1 MGQRRWR
8 SRVPGVTPGAGRP
21 AVRFPRRSWPALPR
35 PGCRPRGRGLDIGD
49 RRGAAQAGS
58 PGGLPLLWCCGGSAC
73 LERGRGGL
81 PADTPAGQ
89 GGDRVGA
96 TPSSRPPV
104 PRARSGCRRP
114 ARLACAAP
122 PCASPQ
128 GDALGCRDVVPD
140 FGRSPAASEVLSGG
154 GDWLGER
161 SGFLWLC
168 PFLLSTPFLYVILP
182 AGARRPVR
190 LAWGWF

>member
-8 SRVPGVTPGAGRP
+8 SRVPGVGPGAVLP
-21 AVRFPRRSWPALPR
+21 AVRLPRRSWPALPR
-35 PGCRPRGRGLDIGD
+35 PGCQPLGRGLDIGD
-49 RRGAAQAGS
+49 RRGAAQAGNR
-58 PGGLPLLWCCGGSAC
+58 GGLPLLWCCGGSAC

-81 PADTPAGQ
+81 PADTRAG
-89 GGDRVGA
+89 RGA
-96 TPSSRPPV
+96 TESVRPPPPRPPV
-104 PRARSGCRRP
+104 SRARYGCRCP
-114 ARLACAAP
+114 APLGCAAP
-122 PCASPQ
+122 PCASLP

-140 FGRSPAASEVLSGG
+140 FERSPAASEVLSGG

-190 LAWGWF
+190 LAWSWF